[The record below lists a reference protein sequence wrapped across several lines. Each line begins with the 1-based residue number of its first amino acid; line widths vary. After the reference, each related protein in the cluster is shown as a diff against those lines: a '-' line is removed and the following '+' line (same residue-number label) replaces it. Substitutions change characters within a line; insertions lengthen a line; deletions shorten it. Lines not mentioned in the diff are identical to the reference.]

1 MGYRLY
7 SAFEYEFYLVDPKMF
22 DPLYEDNN
30 FTSVV
35 VENQTRSIGYDIM
48 RNRSSLILDH
58 YGCIGYDI
66 MRNLRKIGIM
76 PEVFEAEYGPC
87 QHELTLVPEFG
98 MKSID
103 NAFRYVRIFLTRST
117 ELSILITHAS
127 KS

>member
-7 SAFEYEFYLVDPKMF
+7 SAFEYEFYLVDPKTF
-22 DPLYEDNN
+22 YPLYEDNN
-30 FTSVV
+30 FTSLV
-35 VENQTRSIGYDIM
+35 VENQTRS
-48 RNRSSLILDH
+48 
-58 YGCIGYDI
+58 IGYDI

-87 QHELTLVPEFG
+87 QHELTLVQDFG